1 VRVTS
6 IDYVINLRVLH
17 VAKCARPDRPFV
29 TCISPASLSSR
40 YLHRTTHHCRP
51 VAAAESDG
59 RMLGRQTNLNSTQL
73 QERAKLFT
81 TSPVHYCWTNCYQPH
96 KQKIYFERRLSLRR
110 ARKRQLRTGSGA
122 EGFRTERAPGQD
134 SGCEALE
141 VDSFFVDVHP

>member
-1 VRVTS
+1 MCIRDSQLTTS
-6 IDYVINLRVLH
+6 SIFAYFTWQN
-17 VAKCARPDRPFV
+17 A
-29 TCISPASLSSR
+29 
-40 YLHRTTHHCRP
+40 
-51 VAAAESDG
+51 
-59 RMLGRQTNLNSTQL
+59 LGRTDRSSHVYPLRACHLATSTAQRITAGLLLQQNLMVGCWVDSTQL

-141 VDSFFVDVHP
+141 VDSFFVDVHQ